1 MNTYIK
7 VFVLSF
13 LSLMVAKNEAASK
26 SEGGRMSFGINTG
39 IVKYW
44 GDFSD
49 NQVWVGGDVFLRY
62 NIIPHLSLQANV
74 GIGQIR
80 YKLNNNTLSKYNTYF
95 GDGAAIGDLYP
106 NTQTTINEKN
116 SVRVST
122 YEMYLTYNLFP
133 SQKFVPYLFGGVG
146 LLNFEPRSGDSG
158 YDGPLPNNAAGV
170 YDKNQVIFPV
180 GIGYELYMSDNF
192 VFNGRATLRLSGT
205 DYLDDLSN
213 AEDQNAGTENDIF
226 LTAAVGFSY
235 YILGTADYDKDGLSN
250 SKEKEIGTDPRNP
263 DTDGDGLNDGE
274 EFHSYKTDPLNP
286 DTDGDGLKDGD
297 EVYEYKTKP
306 LVADSDGDGLND
318 GDEVN
323 IYKTN
328 PLKPDTDD
336 DGLFD
341 GEEIKTYKT
350 KPLKKDSDGDGLSD
364 GDEVYKYK
372 TNPLNEDSDRDGLN
386 DGDEINKHKTDPLKE
401 DTDGDGLNDGDE
413 VNKHRTNPLEKDT
426 DKDGLSDYEEV
437 NQYKT
442 DPNKADTDGDTLSDG
457 DEVLKT
463 FTNPLKADTDEDN
476 INDGVDDCPLIY
488 GQANSERGKNGCPKA
503 PKIGTKLDFPDILFI
518 VNTDE
523 FNYDYEGT
531 TTNLAKLLGYVKQCD
546 GLQILIEGH
555 ASAEGD
561 SKRNQKLSE
570 LRAKMVRDWLIEQGV
585 DSKKFSGFVGYGSSQ
600 PKTKEPV
607 GNALKQISKEDL
619 EKIRKQNRRISIEV
633 TQTCAEGSKK

>member
-13 LSLMVAKNEAASK
+13 LSLMVAKNEAASQC
-26 SEGGRMSFGINTG
+26 EGGRMSFGINTG

-235 YILGTADYDKDGLSN
+235 YILGTADYYKDGLSN

-328 PLKPDTDD
+328 PLKP
-336 DGLFD
+336 
-341 GEEIKTYKT
+341 
-350 KPLKKDSDGDGLSD
+350 
-364 GDEVYKYK
+364 
-372 TNPLNEDSDRDGLN
+372 
-386 DGDEINKHKTDPLKE
+386 
-401 DTDGDGLNDGDE
+401 
-413 VNKHRTNPLEKDT
+413 
-426 DKDGLSDYEEV
+426 
-437 NQYKT
+437 
-442 DPNKADTDGDTLSDG
+442 DTDGDTLSDG